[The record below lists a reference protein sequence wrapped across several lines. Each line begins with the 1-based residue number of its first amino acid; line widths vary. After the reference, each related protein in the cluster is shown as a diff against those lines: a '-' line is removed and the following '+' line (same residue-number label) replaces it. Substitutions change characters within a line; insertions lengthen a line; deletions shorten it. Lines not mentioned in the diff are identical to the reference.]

1 MRRCTHNLPDMRA
14 WRSSSTAVMVSAS
27 TPRRPTI
34 GSDPLPRLPQN
45 ATFVD
50 AVAQGVETPTLW
62 LSGRSP

>member
-1 MRRCTHNLPDMRA
+1 MEVLLHGGDGQSIDP
-14 WRSSSTAVMVSAS
+14 
-27 TPRRPTI
+27 PRRPTI

-62 LSGRSP
+62 PRGRSP